1 MTKAKLRK
9 MVIILASVAA
19 LTGGLSIE
27 TAYARGGG
35 GFGHAGMGGGFGHA
49 GMGGGFGHMGSFGG
63 PHFTGASGMDRGLAG
78 RGIMGSSGLGLH
90 HHREFDA
97 WGPRCGDWLAN
108 ANPDCTLPN

>member
-35 GFGHAGMGGGFGHA
+35 GFGHAGMGGGFGH
-49 GMGGGFGHMGSFGG
+49 MGTFGG

>member
-63 PHFTGASGMDRGLAG
+63 PHLDRGLAG